1 MQDKGMLSAPHSDIT
16 IIYCGK
22 GAAEMNETNE
32 PPSFFSLAFHT
43 SFFPALL
50 WRLLHPKSRRY
61 ESTFSGHISLALP
74 VLAIVSILLGIFGI
88 AAIFGSESIIGWI
101 CGILGLGGFVYLL
114 TGSIRS
120 VWGMRPS
127 FDYFRT
133 IIFLFFV
140 VLGLTIG
147 LEMGYACRAPYRT
160 EIISGFIGLIPGY
173 LVGIVGGLW
182 AQRLGWMAIL
192 LDMIALAAIAGMI
205 VLDII
210 LLL

>member
-1 MQDKGMLSAPHSDIT
+1 MQDKGKLSALHSDVT
-16 IIYCGK
+16 IMYCGK
-22 GAAEMNETNE
+22 GAVEMKETNE
-32 PPSFFSLAFHT
+32 LPSFFSLAFHT

-50 WRLLHPKSRRY
+50 WRLLHPKNRRY
-61 ESTFSGHISLALP
+61 ESTFSGHISLELP
-74 VLAIVSILLGIFGI
+74 VLAIISIVLGIYGFS
-88 AAIFGSESIIGWI
+88 AVLGSGSIIGWV

-127 FDYFRT
+127 FDHFRT
-133 IIFLFFV
+133 IIFLFCV

-147 LEMGYACRAPYRT
+147 LEMGNVYRAPYGMK
-160 EIISGFIGLIPGY
+160 IISGLTGLILGY
-173 LVGIVGGLW
+173 LLGIVGGLW
-182 AQRLGWMAIL
+182 VQRLGWMAIL
-192 LDMIALAAIAGMI
+192 LDIIALAAIAGMI